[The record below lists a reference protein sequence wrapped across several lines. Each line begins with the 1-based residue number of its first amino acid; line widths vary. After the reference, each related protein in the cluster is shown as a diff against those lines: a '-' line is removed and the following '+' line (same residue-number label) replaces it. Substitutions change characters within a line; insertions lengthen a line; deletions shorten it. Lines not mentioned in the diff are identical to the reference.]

1 MRGRDWRVWSDRAGQ
16 CDAGAWRGPLQDI
29 PNCGGGRQQ
38 LRTLC
43 RSNRCGRRQCQ
54 CAWPQFVSRQCRGW
68 FAWRSD
74 SDDQYHGVSDRRRNG
89 EHRGRPYYHLE
100 SPHSDGGLQ
109 WHGFEYH
116 GHGLRWRYHH
126 AKQRR
131 GDNLH
136 AHEIRRGLSEF
147 LRLPVHRRK
156 RQHLARGLQR
166 RGDHDDDRHCGFCQR
181 HQREN
186 PLSVF
191 MPVMRMAEDVKP
203 NGGPS
208 WKWLVGILLTIIGV
222 GFAAWMT
229 AVWSSIQDLNKDV
242 GSINDTLTEM
252 RGDLK
257 NLDGAVA
264 GSNADIAKLWDK
276 FSVDHELLTKDDY
289 KLTIDDNWINA
300 HANADNAIRRLHDDR
315 DK

>member
-1 MRGRDWRVWSDRAGQ
+1 
-16 CDAGAWRGPLQDI
+16 
-29 PNCGGGRQQ
+29 
-38 LRTLC
+38 
-43 RSNRCGRRQCQ
+43 
-54 CAWPQFVSRQCRGW
+54 
-68 FAWRSD
+68 
-74 SDDQYHGVSDRRRNG
+74 
-89 EHRGRPYYHLE
+89 
-100 SPHSDGGLQ
+100 
-109 WHGFEYH
+109 
-116 GHGLRWRYHH
+116 
-126 AKQRR
+126 
-131 GDNLH
+131 
-136 AHEIRRGLSEF
+136 
-147 LRLPVHRRK
+147 
-156 RQHLARGLQR
+156 
-166 RGDHDDDRHCGFCQR
+166 
-181 HQREN
+181 
-186 PLSVF
+186 
-191 MPVMRMAEDVKP
+191 MRMAEDVKP

-242 GSINDTLTEM
+242 RSINDTLTEM